1 MLCCKS
7 LGIQVLHKQPDE
19 GHAESKDDGIE
30 TRMYFLNCL
39 CLLLGRF
46 DGKKF
51 EGIVAEYGKQM
62 LHLLLSEL
70 HCNDDNVID
79 GVVSIFKA
87 VIFNPKHSSGS
98 SVTDTKQM
106 DAVVLLLLHL
116 LDERDGAARAVVM
129 LIAEYYSITAD
140 GHCLEEVIKLLASGN
155 AIQRRNVF
163 DVISELIH
171 ILTDAAHIVSHSTW
185 QNIANNLLL
194 CLGDEETAIWEQ
206 ASNLLPLIDPSF
218 VLPALVRLV
227 CSSDEKI
234 QPAAAEAF
242 VRVLKHHNQ
251 KPEVAFRLLDSLSN
265 LSQGLADAETGA
277 HTVEG
282 SKLDCDRVLRLIL
295 EWFKTVQD
303 WNILIGPLI
312 DNMLAEPSNANIVW
326 LLSHINAQLAEAA
339 DVVLHRVLLLMKG
352 QKDMIDEAFFS

>member
-1 MLCCKS
+1 M
-7 LGIQVLHKQPDE
+7 
-19 GHAESKDDGIE
+19 
-30 TRMYFLNCL
+30 
-39 CLLLGRF
+39 
-46 DGKKF
+46 
-51 EGIVAEYGKQM
+51 
-62 LHLLLSEL
+62 
-70 HCNDDNVID
+70 
-79 GVVSIFKA
+79 
-87 VIFNPKHSSGS
+87 
-98 SVTDTKQM
+98 
-106 DAVVLLLLHL
+106 
-116 LDERDGAARAVVM
+116 
-129 LIAEYYSITAD
+129 
-140 GHCLEEVIKLLASGN
+140 
-155 AIQRRNVF
+155 QRRNVF
-163 DVISELIH
+163 DVISEPIH

-277 HTVEG
+277 HTAEG

-312 DNMLAEPSNANIVW
+312 DNMLAEPSNATIVW